1 MYTMSYLNKEEI
13 TMLKLQGLNKA
24 IGDYHRA
31 NSGGPY
37 SPRYG
42 RLMLD
47 KSTGEIWTDEFYDLG
62 HNRFKSY
69 ESYDII
75 NLGAIMKD
83 DGYEITRDAVKDF
96 CFERYNIL
104 SKYIACQYE
113 VLTFLLNGDIIHYV
127 DIDYKKALKEYNDR
141 KQYCQD
147 AIRIELRKATL
158 KGKLIKTLFTTY
170 R

>member
-1 MYTMSYLNKEEI
+1 
-13 TMLKLQGLNKA
+13 MLKLQGLNKA

>member
-1 MYTMSYLNKEEI
+1 
-13 TMLKLQGLNKA
+13 MLKLKGLNKA

-31 NSGGPY
+31 NSGSPY

-42 RLMLD
+42 YLMLD
-47 KSTGEIWTDEFYDLG
+47 KSTGKIWTDEFYDLG
-62 HNRFKSY
+62 HKHFAVYKSD
-69 ESYDII
+69 DII
-75 NLGAIMKD
+75 NLGLIMEN

-113 VLTFLLNGDIIHYV
+113 VLTFLLNGDISHYV
-127 DIDYKKALKEYNDR
+127 CIDYKKALKEYNDR

>member
-1 MYTMSYLNKEEI
+1 
-13 TMLKLQGLNKA
+13 MLKLKGLNKA

-42 RLMLD
+42 VLMLD
-47 KSTGEIWTDEFYDLG
+47 KSTGEIWTDEFYDIG
-62 HNRFKSY
+62 HNHFAVYKSD
-69 ESYDII
+69 DII
-75 NLGAIMKD
+75 NLGLIMEN

-127 DIDYKKALKEYNDR
+127 CIDYKKALKEYIDR

-158 KGKLIKTLFTTY
+158 KGKLIKRLFATY

>member
-1 MYTMSYLNKEEI
+1 
-13 TMLKLQGLNKA
+13 MLKLKGLNKA

-31 NSGGPY
+31 NSGSPY
-37 SPRYG
+37 SARHG
-42 RLMLD
+42 HLMLN
-47 KSTGEIWTDEFYDLG
+47 KSTGEIWTDEFYGSNLNNWKEY
-62 HNRFKSY
+62 HSK
-69 ESYDII
+69 DII
-75 NLGAIMKD
+75 NLGLCMLD

-127 DIDYKKALKEYNDR
+127 CIDYKKALKEYNDR